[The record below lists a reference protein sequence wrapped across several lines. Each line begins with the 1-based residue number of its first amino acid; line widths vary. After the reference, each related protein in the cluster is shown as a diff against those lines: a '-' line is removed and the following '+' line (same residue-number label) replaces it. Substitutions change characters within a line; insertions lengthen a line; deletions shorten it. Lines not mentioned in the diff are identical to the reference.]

1 MFFRH
6 LKQTEKLL
14 LTNSIVPK
22 FCSHSLAKMTAPF
35 GQNIVKWDV
44 KPRQKKT
51 PTNPGISFASSTL
64 ADCNPD

>member
-1 MFFRH
+1 MLFRH
-6 LKQTEKLL
+6 LKQTEK

-44 KPRQKKT
+44 KSDKKT
-51 PTNPGISFASSTL
+51 QTNPGINFASSTL